1 MPKVFISHSNQDHDV
16 ALAVVNA
23 LRRAGFDI
31 WVDFENI
38 RGGADWLCEIQ
49 AGIAHCD
56 AVVAILSKTSVESVW
71 VERECLYA
79 FQLKKPL
86 LTALV
91 ADVLIPLHL
100 INIQYCDLRAEAAA
114 GLAKLLQSLGSA
126 LTSAGSNSDE
136 YAVAAVERQPVAA
149 NFFPYL
155 EQLPSGDVARLVAQD
170 LFYWARQ
177 ALDEVAFG
185 GRRNPGFRGRVQAQG
200 RMLTLFSVRAYS
212 KTPSIQ
218 LPLDRLAA
226 HAPFDSRALRRAT
239 LKELNRVLPKEAR
252 FGMAKADRRPTFP
265 LVCLGSAEKLE
276 GFKQIAL
283 EIGVKLRG
291 SGDHS

>member
-1 MPKVFISHSNQDHDV
+1 MPTVFISHSNQDHAA

-23 LRRAGFDI
+23 LRRAGYDI

-49 AGIAHCD
+49 AGIARCD
-56 AVVAILSKTSVESVW
+56 AVVAILSKASVESVW
-71 VERECLYA
+71 VERECLYT

-100 INIQYCDLRAEAAA
+100 INIQYCDMRADAAA
-114 GLAKLLQSLGSA
+114 GVAKLLQSLDSTLNADGGGA
-126 LTSAGSNSDE
+126 KYE
-136 YAVAAVERQPVAA
+136 VAAVERQPVEA

-155 EQLPSGDVARLVAQD
+155 EQLPSGDLARMVAQD
-170 LFYWARQ
+170 LFYWALQ
-177 ALDEVAFG
+177 ELDEVAFG
-185 GRRNPGFRGRVQAQG
+185 GRSKPGFRGRVQAPG
-200 RMLTLFSVRAYS
+200 RMLTLFSVWAYP
-212 KTPSIQ
+212 KTPSLQ
-218 LPLDRLAA
+218 LPLDRLGA

-239 LKELNRVLPKEAR
+239 LKELNRLLPPGER

-265 LVCLGSAEKLE
+265 LACLGSAEQLE
-276 GFKQIAL
+276 GFKQIVL
-283 EIGVKLRG
+283 GIGAKMRG
-291 SGDHS
+291 SGDAA

>member
-1 MPKVFISHSNQDHDV
+1 MPKVFISHSNQDHEV

-49 AGIAHCD
+49 AGIARCD
-56 AVVAILSKTSVESVW
+56 AVVAILSKASVESVW

-100 INIQYCDLRAEAAA
+100 INIQYCDLRAEAAD
-114 GLAKLLQSLGSA
+114 GLAKLLQSLDSL
-126 LTSAGSNSDE
+126 LTSPDSSSAE
-136 YAVAAVERQPVAA
+136 YAVAAVERQPVEA

-170 LFYWARQ
+170 LFYWALQ
-177 ALDEVAFG
+177 ELDEVAFG
-185 GRRNPGFRGRVQAQG
+185 GRSNPGFRGRVQGPG
-200 RMLTLFSVRAYS
+200 RMLTLFSVWAYP

-239 LKELNRVLPKEAR
+239 LVELNRLLPNEAR

-265 LVCLGSAEKLE
+265 LACLSSAEQLE
-276 GFKQIAL
+276 GFKQIVL
-283 EIGVKLRG
+283 GIGAKLRG
-291 SGDHS
+291 SGERS